1 MGLPGSLGSRTVV
14 TSKSLPALDNLY
26 CSETVDLINTFYFLQ
41 NDQN

>member
-1 MGLPGSLGSRTVV
+1 MGLPGSLGSRTVA
-14 TSKSLPALDNLY
+14 TICPPALDDLY

>member
-1 MGLPGSLGSRTVV
+1 GSRTV
-14 TSKSLPALDNLY
+14 TGKTLPALDDFY